1 MAEQSGKP
9 TETIFDVP
17 RLLEALK
24 RIAAENA
31 PIHSAVAAIHKQFK
45 SQPTPRAYQ
54 LHIWD
59 E

>member
-31 PIHSAVAAIHKQFK
+31 PIHSAVAAIHNQSK
-45 SQPTPRAYQ
+45 SQATPYNYR
-54 LHIWD
+54 LP